1 MEKQEQLNV
10 VIVDDNPMILNTLD
24 EMINAED
31 GLTVIGKADNG
42 EDAIDMI
49 KDTTPDIVLL
59 DMVMPKVDGITI
71 VEKLKRRDTFRK
83 HPVFIMLSAAG
94 GEQVTEEAFRAG
106 VNYYLMKPFDRDIL
120 MTKIRHAG
128 RLPVRIPSGRLLE
141 APLPV
146 REEESK
152 ITREEYIQEHLE
164 TDITKMLH
172 ELGIPAHIK
181 GYQYLRD
188 AITMVVKD
196 QEMMGS
202 VTKILYLAIAK
213 KNQTTASRVE
223 RAIRHAIEVAWGR
236 GKMETIDELFGYTI
250 STGKGKP
257 TNSEFIALISDK
269 IFLEY
274 KKI

>member
-106 VNYYLMKPFDRDIL
+106 VNY
-120 MTKIRHAG
+120 
-128 RLPVRIPSGRLLE
+128 
-141 APLPV
+141 
-146 REEESK
+146 
-152 ITREEYIQEHLE
+152 
-164 TDITKMLH
+164 
-172 ELGIPAHIK
+172 
-181 GYQYLRD
+181 
-188 AITMVVKD
+188 
-196 QEMMGS
+196 
-202 VTKILYLAIAK
+202 
-213 KNQTTASRVE
+213 
-223 RAIRHAIEVAWGR
+223 
-236 GKMETIDELFGYTI
+236 
-250 STGKGKP
+250 
-257 TNSEFIALISDK
+257 
-269 IFLEY
+269 
-274 KKI
+274 